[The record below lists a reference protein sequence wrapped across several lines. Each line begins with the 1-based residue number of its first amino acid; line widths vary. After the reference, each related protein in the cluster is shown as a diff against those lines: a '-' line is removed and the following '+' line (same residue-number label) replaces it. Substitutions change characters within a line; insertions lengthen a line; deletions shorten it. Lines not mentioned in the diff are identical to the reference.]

1 MIANTAKTAFH
12 YPATESQQ
20 THPLVRQTLTDR
32 GRWGN
37 EECYAAKD
45 KCYCSP
51 SVKTESFT
59 AEMGPVFKIMPDKNF
74 RPKSVNAWFNIFC

>member
-20 THPLVRQTLTDR
+20 THPPVRQTLTDR

-51 SVKTESFT
+51 KCEDRVSLLRWDRYLT
-59 AEMGPVFKIMPDKNF
+59 
-74 RPKSVNAWFNIFC
+74 